1 MHLFYQPLISEGKH
15 FLDEEESRHAIKVL
29 RLKEQ
34 DIIRIVDG
42 VGNFYDSVILEA
54 NQKKCSFQIQ
64 KVVAEQKDKSFYI
77 HIAIA
82 PTKNPD
88 RIEWFTEKS
97 VELGIDEISFLSC
110 KNSERK
116 FFNTSRVEK
125 KAISA
130 MKQSLRAS
138 KPVVNEL
145 ISFEKFVNKEDTS
158 QAEKFIGYV
167 DENLTKHL
175 KDTANPQSKYCML
188 IGPEGDFSSEEIEL
202 AKQHQFQ
209 PVSLGTNRLR
219 TETAGLAS
227 CMIFNIINN
236 F

>member
-1 MHLFYQPLISEGKH
+1 MHLFYQPLISEGIH
-15 FLDEEESRHAIKVL
+15 YLDEEESRHAIKVL

-42 VGNFYDSVILEA
+42 VGNFYDSIIIEP
-54 NQKKCSFQIQ
+54 NQRKCTFQVQ
-64 KVVAEQKDKSFYI
+64 KVIPEQKDKSFYI
-77 HIAIA
+77 HVAIA

-88 RIEWFTEKS
+88 RMEWFTEKS
-97 VELGIDEISFLSC
+97 VELGIDEISFLTC
-110 KNSERK
+110 KHSERK
-116 FFNTSRVEK
+116 FFNISRIEK

-138 KPVVNEL
+138 KPIVNAPL
-145 ISFEKFVNKEDTS
+145 SFEKFIGKQETS
-158 QAEKFIGYV
+158 QVEKFIGYV
-167 DENLTKHL
+167 DENLTLHL
-175 KDTANPQSKYCML
+175 KDAANPRSSYCML

-202 AKQHQFQ
+202 AKTHQYQ
-209 PVSLGTNRLR
+209 PVSLGTYRLR

-236 F
+236 S